1 MTGTDQFNLFRDN
14 RRRARNCSGERRG
27 RNGDSETQFYFNK
40 FARLDMQGFSDAYR
54 ENDPNVDAVRIEEA
68 FRQGDRNGDNYLSFD
83 EI

>member
-1 MTGTDQFNLFRDN
+1 MTGTDQFNLVKDYGRSG
-14 RRRARNCSGERRG
+14 RNCSGERRG

-54 ENDPNVDAVRIEEA
+54 EADPSVDAVRIEEE
-68 FRQGDRNGDNYLSFD
+68 FKRGDRNGDNYLSFE